1 MTWKI
6 YRRPSESG
14 GPPAEGQT
22 TTEETQ
28 AATAAEGSET
38 AATLQADLAAARN
51 EAKEWQDRYLRKAAE
66 FENFRKRTDREKSE
80 SATLAKGSVLTEIL
94 PILDACERALNSF
107 PRTNESLEQYRRG
120 VELLYKQLNDALSRT
135 GVTAMEVLGEKFDP
149 HLHEAVIREESTEHE
164 EDTILEELQR
174 GYLFKGRLLRPAQVK
189 VATPPGS

>member
-14 GPPAEGQT
+14 GPAEGQT

-28 AATAAEGSET
+28 AANPVEGSEP
-38 AATLQADLAAARN
+38 AAPLQADLTAARN

-66 FENFRKRTDREKSE
+66 FENFRKRTDREKAE
-80 SATLAKGSVLTEIL
+80 SATTAKSSVLTELL

-107 PRTNESLEQYRRG
+107 PRANESLDQYRLG
-120 VELLYKQLNDALSRT
+120 VELLYKQLNDALARL
-135 GVTAMEVLGEKFDP
+135 GVTAMEVVGEKFYP
-149 HLHEAVIREESTEHE
+149 HLHEALIREESTEHE
-164 EDTILEELQR
+164 EDTILEELRR

-189 VATPPGS
+189 VATRPHGS